1 MKKLLLTIVLA
12 TTSLVYFSSC
22 RKCTSCKV
30 TQHQVNAPEDEIVTY
45 DKCGDK
51 EEIDAFKKNV
61 EEMTSKSDRLVG
73 DTATYICTDN

>member
-1 MKKLLLTIVLA
+1 MKKISLIIVLA
-12 TTSLVYFSSC
+12 ITSLVYFSSC

-30 TQHQVNAPEDEIVTY
+30 TQHQVNAPEDEVVTY

-61 EEMTSKSDRLVG
+61 EEMTNKSYRITG